1 MPGNKNRLLT
11 PVKNQSSIDNV
22 EELNP
27 RGYQVLR
34 FALFVFSPDPFF
46 MSGQS
51 RFM

>member
-22 EELNP
+22 EELNA
-27 RGYQVLR
+27 RGYQVLH